1 MVAACYLS
9 LILTS
14 PQSLLSDPTRFPI
27 GVWLQSTA
35 NAERYKKAGINVYV
49 GLWEGP
55 KEKDLSALK
64 KAGMPVICDQ
74 NKVGLAHIADRTIL
88 GWLQQDEPDNAQPI
102 AGGYGPCV
110 PPAKVIERYK
120 TMKSLDPTRPVM
132 LNLGQGVA
140 NDEWIGRGNGA
151 SLDDYKSYV
160 KGGDIISFDIY
171 PVAGLPKPNS
181 EDYLY
186 MVPKG
191 VDRLRGWVTK
201 TTPSWNCIECTGI
214 DGSKKATPE
223 QVKAEVWMSIIHGS
237 TGLLYFVHQF
247 KPTFKEAA
255 LLDDAPMLDMVT
267 KVNRQIQELARVI
280 NVGQKGPTI
289 KTISSDP
296 KIPVDVLTKS
306 LDGASYIFSVG
317 MRNGPT
323 SAAFS
328 VPGMKQTAKIEV
340 LGESRIVKANAGS
353 FKDNFKPYDVHLYK
367 VTKMVQT
374 FYKQ

>member
-9 LILTS
+9 LILTR

-27 GVWLQSTA
+27 GVWLQGTA

-55 KEKDLSALK
+55 KEEDLSALK
-64 KAGMPVICDQ
+64 KAGMPVVCDQ
-74 NKVGLAHIADRTIL
+74 NKVGLAHITDPTIL
-88 GWLQQDEPDNAQPI
+88 GWLQQDEPDNAQP
-102 AGGYGPCV
+102 ATGGGYGPCV

-120 TMKSLDPTRPVM
+120 TMKSLDPTRPIM

-151 SLDDYKSYV
+151 SLDDYKAYV

-171 PVAGLPKPNS
+171 PVAGLPKPNG

-267 KVNRQIQELARVI
+267 KVNRQVQDLARVI

-306 LDGASYIFSVG
+306 LEGATYIFSVG

-323 SAAFS
+323 SAVFS
-328 VPGMKQTAKIEV
+328 VPGMEKTAKIEV
-340 LGESRIVKANAGS
+340 LGESRIVKANSGS
-353 FKDNFKPYDVHLYK
+353 FKDNFNPYDVHLYK
-367 VTKMVQT
+367 VTN
-374 FYKQ
+374 